1 MRLESWNSIAK
12 GRFGLLALH
21 QLITLNTQVARHIA
35 LPVAVRRALAESSPG
50 HTRRLRFLHMDKLSS
65 ASVIVHELTRVRLCV
80 RVLV

>member
-1 MRLESWNSIAK
+1 MSR
-12 GRFGLLALH
+12 RFGLLALH
-21 QLITLNTQVARHIA
+21 QLDHSVYTQVARHIA

-50 HTRRLRFLHMDKLSS
+50 HTRRLRFLHMDKLSP